1 MSTPSIAADEQ
12 QRIRAASDALLRIVF
27 PDDTLVWISSEEYD
41 MNGPVWRVT
50 LVYPGAQSHW
60 MRRRYRYDIPSNTL
74 HFAGEQPVNS
84 AELRTA
90 RANGRR
96 LRQGS

>member
-12 QRIRAASDALLRIVF
+12 QNLSAASDALLRIVF
-27 PDDTLVWISSEEYD
+27 PGDALVWIVSEEYD
-41 MNGPVWRVT
+41 LNGPVWRVT
-50 LVYPGAQSHW
+50 LVCPGPQGHW

-74 HFAGEQPVNS
+74 HFAGEQPINS

-90 RANGRR
+90 RATGRR
-96 LRQGS
+96 LA